1 MSLFGKLVS
10 TAINIAT
17 LPIAIVEDVVTLGGT
32 ATDHESYIAEKLR
45 QIKEEA
51 QEDIQ

>member
-10 TAINIAT
+10 TAVNIVT
-17 LPIAIVEDVVTLGGT
+17 LPVAIVEDVVTLGGV
-32 ATDHESYIAEKLR
+32 ATEHESYIAEKLR

-51 QEDIQ
+51 QEDSQ